1 MAKSA
6 VRRTS
11 MLDNVAT
18 HLGTSCLNH
27 QFLSWISHRVEW
39 LVWLRG
45 SASVPGAGC
54 VRVQCRAE
62 SELVVGMFTMRGLTP
77 VIIVRSGRHRPVL
90 SGMAPCP
97 AILTRE
103 REMRA
108 GRDDPCKFGTNRA
121 IGRVGGLLR
130 LETDLAQAFEPHVSR
145 GGEPQAELMSA
156 RGVREGAVPSAS
168 QYRSQ
173 ERHLERIEIGAAR
186 EEQEP
191 CCLLRG
197 SPRSPRSCGWPGR
210 R

>member
-1 MAKSA
+1 MRFLGKHRLSVASLSSSGRTMAKSA

-130 LETDLAQAFEPHVSR
+130 LETDLAQAFEPAR
-145 GGEPQAELMSA
+145 FPWRRATGGAHECTWCP
-156 RGVREGAVPSAS
+156 
-168 QYRSQ
+168 
-173 ERHLERIEIGAAR
+173 
-186 EEQEP
+186 
-191 CCLLRG
+191 
-197 SPRSPRSCGWPGR
+197 
-210 R
+210 